1 MSAAT
6 APRLAAKGDLWSGV
20 VLAALGGFVI
30 SEARQWEYMTAEG
43 PGPGFFPL
51 WYGIAMVLL
60 SLVLIVS
67 ALRQPRPAAG
77 HAATDWAGI
86 ARALLC
92 WGAFTLSVLLLKWLG
107 LLLSLALLTLF
118 IASVMYGKPL
128 RVGLATAAGNVA
140 GFYLV
145 FQLALGVELPVGL
158 LGF

>member
-1 MSAAT
+1 MSAASGQRVV
-6 APRLAAKGDLWSGV
+6 ARGDLWSGAA
-20 VLAALGGFVI
+20 LAALGGFVI
-30 SEARQWEYMTAEG
+30 NEARQWEYLTAEG

-60 SLVLIVS
+60 SLVLIIS
-67 ALRQPRPAAG
+67 ALRRTPPAAG

-86 ARALLC
+86 GRALLC
-92 WGAFTLSVLLLKWLG
+92 WAAFALSALLLKWLG
-107 LLLSLALLTLF
+107 LLLSLALLTVF
-118 IASVMYGKPL
+118 IAKVMYGKPMKIA
-128 RVGLATAAGNVA
+128 LATAAGNVA

>member
-1 MSAAT
+1 MSGVSGQR
-6 APRLAAKGDLWSGV
+6 RLANGDLWSGAA
-20 VLAALGGFVI
+20 LAALGGFVF

-60 SLVLIVS
+60 SLVLIIG
-67 ALRQPRPAAG
+67 ALRRTPPAAG
-77 HAATDWAGI
+77 HAQTDWSGI
-86 ARALLC
+86 GRALLC
-92 WGAFTLSVLLLKWLG
+92 WGVFALSVLLLKWLG

-118 IASVMYGKPL
+118 IARVMYGKPL
-128 RVGLATAAGNVA
+128 KVALATAAGNVA

-145 FQLALGVELPVGL
+145 FHMALGVELPVGL